1 MSPTVKKSSN
11 PLPMKER
18 IKVPRQLMPEQPAEE
33 RAHNFTE
40 VNLGFFACAKA
51 LIFGY
56 SFFSHCFTNASFRSS
71 ARCNGFWQ
79 VIPNCANRRRTEA
92 LLNLTSYCL

>member
-1 MSPTVKKSSN
+1 MRGV
-11 PLPMKER
+11 
-18 IKVPRQLMPEQPAEE
+18 
-33 RAHNFTE
+33 TE

-79 VIPNCANRRRTEA
+79 VIPNCANRRPTEA
-92 LLNLTSYCL
+92 RLNLIPYFIVDQLGRHLARL